1 MLRYDIS
8 HPVVNDARMVLWRDL
23 GVASWPTLL
32 VVSPRG
38 RVIASLPGAHTHAPH
53 SGALLRSKQEG
64 TCSQGTLKFLLEV
77 PRCFMCMGLS
87 GARLQGHTVSNSAE
101 GRLGLR
107 EIPAVVLLGNILIE
121 QIRDDCSFACSG
133 EGNQQNVDDM
143 LAAALEYY
151 GERGMLDD
159 TPMPVTL
166 ERERRGA
173 AAVLSPLR
181 YPGKLT
187 ADLAGRRLFISDS
200 NNHRCVSS
208 VLCSDLIVRSQ
219 IVERLL
225 ITF

>member
-1 MLRYDIS
+1 
-8 HPVVNDARMVLWRDL
+8 
-23 GVASWPTLL
+23 
-32 VVSPRG
+32 
-38 RVIASLPGAHTHAPH
+38 
-53 SGALLRSKQEG
+53 LRSKQEG
-64 TCSQGTLKFLLEV
+64 TCSQGTLNLPIEV

-101 GRLGLR
+101 GRLELR
-107 EIPAVVLLGNILIE
+107 DIPAKVLLGNILIE

-159 TPMPVTL
+159 TPVPVTL

-200 NNHRCVSS
+200 NDHRCVSS
-208 VLCSDLIVRSQ
+208 VLCSNLIVRSQ

-225 ITF
+225 ITL